1 MHKVALLTILVKL
14 IAGGAGVPLDDVAAG
29 GLCYEHPNSFEP
41 NYIVP
46 VECHNPTGNN
56 ANPSEDADKE
66 RSSMRLSS
74 FRCTESPATCEK
86 ARATFQIAFDI
97 LSNVIEFKRTVN
109 VKASYVNYCEDMDWC
124 HSSLL
129 GYAGPAR
136 SMKLKGSDG
145 KRRLYPQA
153 LVKQMELPELPEFS
167 GVDIQA
173 TFNSEARFWFQADMN
188 PIRRRQYD
196 FLSVILHE
204 LIHGLGFTTQWDNYF
219 KTGLTPRPNFQTLR
233 NGGTRFV
240 GFTEN
245 AFDQYL
251 VEYPSMT
258 KLTEMSDKISDRL
271 LSQGYETGSSRWGI
285 FRKLQ
290 DTLES
295 KLTQDLLDSGTKPN
309 TIAFLPKNAQSLN
322 ETIFLET
329 SIRRFTQGSSI
340 CHLDY
345 QSNLNSPDFVMKY
358 KSGPGSIQAK
368 LKNVKQSKYSPI
380 GPQLISILETL
391 GYSINSNPK
400 PLSDI
405 LPNWQDSS
413 NIEPDSESDFEEESP
428 DQTDQ
433 DSFFLW

>member
-1 MHKVALLTILVKL
+1 MRKAILLPLLVECIAGVMGIPVSDVAL
-14 IAGGAGVPLDDVAAG
+14 DS
-29 GLCYEHPNSFEP
+29 LCYEHPNSFEP

-46 VECHNPTGNN
+46 VECHASARDNARVSDEAEKEPPT
-56 ANPSEDADKE
+56 
-66 RSSMRLSS
+66 MRLVS
-74 FRCTESPATCEK
+74 FKCTESVVTCEK
-86 ARATFQIAFDI
+86 AKATFQIAFDI
-97 LSNVIEFKRTVN
+97 LRNVIDFKRTVN
-109 VKASYVNYCEDMDWC
+109 VKAAYVNYCEDMDWC

-136 SMKLKGSDG
+136 SIKLNDSDG

-153 LVKQMELPELPEFS
+153 LVKQMELSEVPEFS

-173 TFNSEARFWFQADMN
+173 TFNSEARFWFQVDPN
-188 PIRRRQYD
+188 PIKRRQYD

-219 KTGLTPRPNFQTLR
+219 KIGLTPRPNFQNLR

-251 VEYPSMT
+251 AEYPSMT
-258 KLTEMSDKISDRL
+258 RLTEIADQISNRL
-271 LSQGYETGSSRWGI
+271 LSQKYESGSSGWGI

-290 DTLES
+290 DTVEAQI
-295 KLTQDLLDSGTKPN
+295 TQDLLSAGTRPN
-309 TIAFLPKNAQSLN
+309 AIVFLPKNAKDLN
-322 ETIFLET
+322 DTIFLET
-329 SIRRFTQGSSI
+329 SIGRFTQGSSL

-368 LKNVKQSKYSPI
+368 LRQVKQSKYSPI
-380 GPQLISILETL
+380 GPQLIGILETL
-391 GYSINSNPK
+391 GYAINTNPK
-400 PLSDI
+400 PLSEI
-405 LPNWQDSS
+405 LPNWQTLA
-413 NIEPDSESDFEEESP
+413 NTEPSTEPEEEDEDGSN
-428 DQTDQ
+428 QTEPE
-433 DSFFLW
+433 FLLW